1 MIIRDF
7 GSIAN
12 SDARVIFATVSW
24 EDCEYPEQE
33 LIFETRDDG
42 LDHAADEPCA
52 DAFLSACFPLAAVH
66 GEARVRIEGQPCPM
80 LVEGLYTAHAW
91 WTSWGG
97 PSAMPSI
104 ETSGRRV
111 RREFTGDPRGV
122 AFLSGGVDSLHM
134 LMRNHRLY
142 RREDPAYIRDAL
154 FVHGFDIGKRA
165 RDPEDERFRTAL
177 RHLQPLAAEA
187 GLRLIS
193 CRTNL
198 RHLPSK
204 PDFWYY
210 RHNGA
215 ALAAVG
221 HAAIF
226 GTAFLFIGASHD
238 IANPV
243 PIGSH
248 PAVDGLFSSQ
258 RVTVIHDGAR
268 YARFQKVRELASWP
282 TALAALAGLSE
293 QSGQ

>member
-33 LIFETRDDG
+33 LIFETRDDR
-42 LDHAADEPCA
+42 LDYRADEPCA

-66 GEARVRIEGQPCPM
+66 GESRVRIEGQPCPM
-80 LVEGLYTAHAW
+80 LIEGLYTAQAW
-91 WTSWGG
+91 WKSWGG
-97 PSAMPSI
+97 PSGMPSI
-104 ETSGRRV
+104 EASGRLV
-111 RREFTGDPRGV
+111 RRGFTGDPRGV

-154 FVHGFDIGKRA
+154 FIHGFDIGKRA
-165 RDPEDERFRTAL
+165 RDPEDNRFRTAL
-177 RHLQPLAAEA
+177 RHLQPLAEEA

-204 PDFWYY
+204 PDF
-210 RHNGA
+210 
-215 ALAAVG
+215 
-221 HAAIF
+221 
-226 GTAFLFIGASHD
+226 
-238 IANPV
+238 
-243 PIGSH
+243 
-248 PAVDGLFSSQ
+248 
-258 RVTVIHDGAR
+258 
-268 YARFQKVRELASWP
+268 
-282 TALAALAGLSE
+282 
-293 QSGQ
+293 